1 MVKTTPKHLIIVT
14 YPLRKRLVCPPDP
27 NSDQENM
34 LKKLKGHTFGDYL
47 KKHGLMPANM
57 QGKEYDE
64 ETLVKEEI
72 ERNKN
77 PLEEVYDDR
86 DDEITFEIAIV
97 NKRN

>member
-1 MVKTTPKHLIIVT
+1 
-14 YPLRKRLVCPPDP
+14 
-27 NSDQENM
+27 
-34 LKKLKGHTFGDYL
+34 
-47 KKHGLMPANM
+47 MPANM